1 MEVGAKAKA
10 QQEGRQKPGL
20 LGISLSGS
28 RETFPPRWEISSPSF
43 SSLQLLE
50 AGEPSRCC
58 SGSRRSQLPALAL
71 RHGDELPEQPGLRP
85 PRRAG
90 QPGPGGGPAQT
101 RVPKA
106 RPPPFCPPRYKSGG
120 GGTSPARLEAGMSSV
135 RIECVANEGYRIGE
149 SPVWDEKEGALLYV
163 DISGRKVCRWSPVTR
178 QAQAITVDAPV
189 SSVALRKSGDYVIT
203 LGTKFA
209 ALKWKEEQVT
219 TITQVD
225 KDKPNNRFN
234 DGKVDPAGRYFA
246 GTMAEE
252 TRPAVLERHQGS
264 LYTLFSDLSVVK
276 HFDQVDISNGLDWSL
291 DHKTF
296 FYIDSLSYSVDAF
309 DYDLQTGKIGNRRSI
324 YKLEK
329 EESIPDGMCIDTEGK
344 LWVACYNG
352 GRVIRLD
359 PETGKRLQTV
369 KLPVDKTT
377 SCCFGGKD
385 YSEMYVTSASDG
397 MDKEWLSR
405 QPQAGGIFKITG
417 LGVKGVPPYPF
428 AG

>member
-1 MEVGAKAKA
+1 MA
-10 QQEGRQKPGL
+10 
-20 LGISLSGS
+20 
-28 RETFPPRWEISSPSF
+28 
-43 SSLQLLE
+43 
-50 AGEPSRCC
+50 
-58 SGSRRSQLPALAL
+58 
-71 RHGDELPEQPGLRP
+71 
-85 PRRAG
+85 
-90 QPGPGGGPAQT
+90 
-101 RVPKA
+101 
-106 RPPPFCPPRYKSGG
+106 
-120 GGTSPARLEAGMSSV
+120 SV
-135 RIECVANEGYRIGE
+135 KIECVASKGYGIGE
-149 SPVWDEKEGALLYV
+149 SPVWDEKESALLCV
-163 DISGRKVCRWSPVTR
+163 DITGRKVCRWSAVTK
-178 QAQAITVDAPV
+178 QVEAIAVDAPV

-203 LGTKFA
+203 LGTRFA
-209 ALKWKEEQVT
+209 ALKWKEQLVT
-219 TITQVD
+219 TIAHVD

-246 GTMAEE
+246 GMLQ
-252 TRPAVLERHQGS
+252 AVLCDCSAWGREGS
-264 LYTLFSDLSVVK
+264 GFYLCPDLSVVK

-309 DYDLQTGKIGNRRSI
+309 DYDIQTGKIGNRRSI

-344 LWVACYNG
+344 LWVACYDG

-385 YSEMYVTSASDG
+385 YSEMYVTSARDG
-397 MDKEWLSR
+397 MDEEWLSR
-405 QPQAGGIFKITG
+405 QPQAGGLFKITG

>member
-1 MEVGAKAKA
+1 
-10 QQEGRQKPGL
+10 
-20 LGISLSGS
+20 
-28 RETFPPRWEISSPSF
+28 
-43 SSLQLLE
+43 
-50 AGEPSRCC
+50 
-58 SGSRRSQLPALAL
+58 
-71 RHGDELPEQPGLRP
+71 
-85 PRRAG
+85 
-90 QPGPGGGPAQT
+90 
-101 RVPKA
+101 
-106 RPPPFCPPRYKSGG
+106 
-120 GGTSPARLEAGMSSV
+120 MSSV
-135 RIECVANEGYRIGE
+135 RIECVAQERCGIGE

-163 DISGRKVCRWSPVTR
+163 DITGRKVCRWSPVTR
-178 QAQAITVDAPV
+178 QTQAVPVDAPV

-203 LGTKFA
+203 LGTRFA
-209 ALKWKEEQVT
+209 ALKWKEELVT

-225 KDKPNNRFN
+225 KDKANTRFN

-246 GTMAEE
+246 
-252 TRPAVLERHQGS
+252 
-264 LYTLFSDLSVVK
+264 
-276 HFDQVDISNGLDWSL
+276 
-291 DHKTF
+291 
-296 FYIDSLSYSVDAF
+296 
-309 DYDLQTGKIGNRRSI
+309 GNRRSI

-344 LWVACYNG
+344 LWVACYDG

-405 QPQAGGIFKITG
+405 QPQAGGVFKITG
-417 LGVKGVPPYPF
+417 LGAKGVPPYPF

>member
-1 MEVGAKAKA
+1 
-10 QQEGRQKPGL
+10 
-20 LGISLSGS
+20 
-28 RETFPPRWEISSPSF
+28 
-43 SSLQLLE
+43 
-50 AGEPSRCC
+50 
-58 SGSRRSQLPALAL
+58 
-71 RHGDELPEQPGLRP
+71 
-85 PRRAG
+85 
-90 QPGPGGGPAQT
+90 
-101 RVPKA
+101 
-106 RPPPFCPPRYKSGG
+106 
-120 GGTSPARLEAGMSSV
+120 MSSV
-135 RIECVANEGYRIGE
+135 RIECVAKEGCRIGE
-149 SPVWDEKEGALLYV
+149 SPVWDEKEGALLFV
-163 DISGRKVCRWSPVTR
+163 DITGRKVCRWSPGTR
-178 QAQAITVDAPV
+178 QAQAIAVDAPV

-203 LGTKFA
+203 LGTRFA
-209 ALKWKEEQVT
+209 ALKWKEELVT

-225 KDKPNNRFN
+225 KDKANTRFN

-252 TRPAVLERHQGS
+252 IRPAVLERHQGS
-264 LYTLFSDLSVVK
+264 LYTLFPDLSVVK

-291 DHKTF
+291 DHRTF

-344 LWVACYNG
+344 LWVACYDG

-385 YSEMYVTSASDG
+385 YSEMFVTSATDG

-405 QPQAGGIFKITG
+405 QPEAGGIFKITG

>member
-1 MEVGAKAKA
+1 MSPDHRLS
-10 QQEGRQKPGL
+10 QQCVQMSLSEGMIRVEP
-20 LGISLSGS
+20 GIS
-28 RETFPPRWEISSPSF
+28 
-43 SSLQLLE
+43 
-50 AGEPSRCC
+50 
-58 SGSRRSQLPALAL
+58 
-71 RHGDELPEQPGLRP
+71 
-85 PRRAG
+85 
-90 QPGPGGGPAQT
+90 
-101 RVPKA
+101 
-106 RPPPFCPPRYKSGG
+106 
-120 GGTSPARLEAGMSSV
+120 
-135 RIECVANEGYRIGE
+135 
-149 SPVWDEKEGALLYV
+149 
-163 DISGRKVCRWSPVTR
+163 
-178 QAQAITVDAPV
+178 DAPV

-203 LGTKFA
+203 LGTRFA
-209 ALKWKEEQVT
+209 ALKWKDQLVT

-252 TRPAVLERHQGS
+252 IRPAVLERHQGS
-264 LYTLFSDLSVVK
+264 LYALLADLSVVK
-276 HFDQVDISNGLDWSL
+276 HFDHVDISNGLDWSL

-329 EESIPDGMCIDTEGK
+329 DESIPDGMCIDTEGK
-344 LWVACYNG
+344 LWVACYDG

-359 PETGKRLQTV
+359 PEAGKRIQTV

-385 YSEMYVTSASDG
+385 YSEMYVTSASEG
-397 MDKEWLSR
+397 MDKDWLSR

-417 LGVKGVPPYPF
+417 LGVKGIPPYPF